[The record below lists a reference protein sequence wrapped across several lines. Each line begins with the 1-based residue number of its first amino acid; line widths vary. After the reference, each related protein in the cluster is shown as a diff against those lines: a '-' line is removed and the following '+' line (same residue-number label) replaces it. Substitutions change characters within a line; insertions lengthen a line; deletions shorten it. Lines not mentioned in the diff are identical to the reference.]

1 MVAGCGANLAKVVL
15 VVVNIIFLLLGLGI
29 AVAGLY
35 FKFGEDFLQDDIK
48 DVLDNIN
55 LDMVGGVD
63 IYTMLDRMSNIFI
76 VVGFII
82 FAIGFFG
89 CCGACCQWRWM
100 LVIYAIIVILLMIVQ
115 IAGIALFASFK
126 GEINS
131 SFSDEATKLIT
142 DNYGKAGDDHE
153 KITKAFNNLFNTFQ
167 CCGIY
172 NSTDIVPK
180 SSATFLPSQC
190 CPSTAA
196 TPATTCSA
204 SLANEGCFT
213 KLDNLFSK
221 YTTIFI
227 AVGVCILVFQLLC
240 VIFSFC
246 LCTAISLEGA
256 V

>member
-1 MVAGCGANLAKVVL
+1 MDAAETKPECLTYQH
-15 VVVNIIFLLLGLGI
+15 LLGLGI

-35 FKFGEDFLQDDIK
+35 FKFGEDLLQDDIK
-48 DVLDNIN
+48 DALDKID

-63 IYTMLDRMSNIFI
+63 VYTMLDQLSNIFI

-100 LVIYAIIVILLMIVQ
+100 LVIYAIVVILLMIVQ

-126 GEINS
+126 GKINS
-131 SFSDEATKLIT
+131 SFSEEATKVLK
-142 DNYGKAGDDHE
+142 DNYNAASPTDETKKVKA
-153 KITKAFNNLFNTFQ
+153 AFDRMFQTFE
-167 CCGIY
+167 CCGISNY
-172 NSTDIVPK
+172 SDISPGGTTLPLVCCQT
-180 SSATFLPSQC
+180 SATTPPICLP
-190 CPSTAA
+190 AN
-196 TPATTCSA
+196 
-204 SLANEGCFT
+204 ANEGCFT
-213 KLDNLFSK
+213 KLDELFSK

-227 AVGVCILVFQLLC
+227 AVGVSVIVFQLLC

-246 LCTAISLEGA
+246 LCTAISREGA